1 VWNNGTVSGD
11 ITAALADLLGR
22 GKITQAQNDSLVTYK
37 SATASCTDCHGNPP
51 ATSYHQGVVSGT
63 CANCH
68 IYTGVNG
75 STHNNGTVDLIAG
88 GGVCNSCH
96 GYPPAPRQ
104 TESGTP
110 VFGTQ
115 GQYSSARFEDYSGGG
130 GAHLAAGHLNPNIR
144 PSDGWT
150 PCLTCHTGGSASH
163 RMKLPIQNHIS
174 SVTIKVDPQYKFND
188 SV

>member
-1 VWNNGTVSGD
+1 
-11 ITAALADLLGR
+11 
-22 GKITQAQNDSLVTYK
+22 
-37 SATASCTDCHGNPP
+37 GNPP

-68 IYTGVNG
+68 VYTGVNG

-188 SV
+188 SVLIAYTGAKQVNPPSINKTGSCYNASCHFQPSQRWSIER